1 MRINIGIMKDILNKR
16 VWECYIFAYL
26 VKVMRRNQRRTTRR
40 KLVNLDFRRFIAH
53 LFLDI
58 VLLFSVRF
66 TRLSDSRWKIKTLWW
81 LFPYIF
87 LRLRLI
93 LGLLQSR
100 LERLRIVTNFGAKNF
115 ALRSPLEIRWLLM
128 IILAC
133 DSRRRKSHRF
143 QFFVLRHSWVY
154 SKKETI
160 WDIFNLMMIYFQGW
174 KAISQVFRI
183 WGIPNP

>member
-1 MRINIGIMKDILNKR
+1 
-16 VWECYIFAYL
+16 
-26 VKVMRRNQRRTTRR
+26 MRRNQRGTTCLRLINMDSWR
-40 KLVNLDFRRFIAH
+40 LSALIFLGRV
-53 LFLDI
+53 LF
-58 VLLFSVRF
+58 VRVRF
-66 TRLSDSRWKIKTLWW
+66 SRLTDFGWKIQVLWW

-115 ALRSPLEIRWLLM
+115 SLRSPLEIRWLLM

-143 QFFVLRHSWVY
+143 QFFVLRQSWVY
-154 SKKETI
+154 SEKETI
-160 WDIFNLMMIYFQGW
+160 WDLFNLMMVYFQGW
-174 KAISQVFRI
+174 KAVSQIFWI

>member
-26 VKVMRRNQRRTTRR
+26 VKVMRRNQRRTTCLR
-40 KLVNLDFRRFIAH
+40 LINLDSWRLSTLIFLGRV
-53 LFLDI
+53 LF
-58 VLLFSVRF
+58 VRVRF
-66 TRLSDSRWKIKTLWW
+66 SRLTDFGWKIQVLWW

-87 LRLRLI
+87 LRLSLI

-100 LERLRIVTNFGAKNF
+100 LGRLRIVTNFSAKNF
-115 ALRSPLEIRWLLM
+115 ALRSPLEIRRLFM